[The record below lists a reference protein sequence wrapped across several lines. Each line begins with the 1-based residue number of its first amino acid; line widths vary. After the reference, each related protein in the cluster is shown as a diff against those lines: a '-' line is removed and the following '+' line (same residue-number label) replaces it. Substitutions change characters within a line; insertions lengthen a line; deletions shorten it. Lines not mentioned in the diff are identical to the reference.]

1 MECYQIRENDKKLL
15 YKDKLEGKA
24 RGLLEYCRQKG
35 INKKG
40 CFQKENQIVIKLK
53 QRHPN
58 VRWSVFWPVFSFYTP
73 RLKTPEKYRL
83 CQSKEKE
90 L

>member
-1 MECYQIRENDKKLL
+1 MECYQISENDKKLL
-15 YKDKLEGKA
+15 YKDKLEGKG

-53 QRHPN
+53 
-58 VRWSVFWPVFSFYTP
+58 
-73 RLKTPEKYRL
+73 
-83 CQSKEKE
+83 
-90 L
+90 